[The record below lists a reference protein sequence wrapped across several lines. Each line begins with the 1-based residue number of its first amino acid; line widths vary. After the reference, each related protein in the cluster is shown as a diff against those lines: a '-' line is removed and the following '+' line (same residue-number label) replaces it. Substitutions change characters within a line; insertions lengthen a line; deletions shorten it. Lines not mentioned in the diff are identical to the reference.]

1 MRQKLWD
8 EECFKDPTHN
18 GVRHWVLILGL
29 HGGTK
34 AKERTGNVG
43 DLFFNAIADNGFMG
57 EKIRGSEIADSV
69 IKNHF
74 IAKKKQLKADFAK
87 SFIPI
92 ISN

>member
-1 MRQKLWD
+1 MWD
-8 EECFKDPTHN
+8 KEHFKDPTCD

-43 DLFFNAIADNGFMG
+43 ELFFNVIANNGFMG
-57 EKIRGSEIADSV
+57 EKIRGSEIASSV

-74 IAKKKQLKADFAK
+74 IAKKK
-87 SFIPI
+87 
-92 ISN
+92 